1 MLKRLHENSGRKKV
15 TIDFEGTLLEVPAGE
30 TVAAAVLA
38 AGADYTRTSAISG
51 VHRAPYCQMG
61 ICFECLMEIDG
72 VPNRQACMIEV
83 RDGMKVSRQYGA
95 RKVSNEES
103 V

>member
-1 MLKRLHENSGRKKV
+1 MLKRLHENSDRKKV
-15 TIDFEGTLLEVPAGE
+15 TINFEGVQIEVLAGE

-38 AGADYTRTSAISG
+38 TETDYTRTSAISG

-83 RDGMKVSRQYGA
+83 REGMKVSRQYGA
-95 RKVSNEES
+95 RGLSDEVS